1 MEEYGTLESFLLQE
15 VIKFGH
21 KPVAIAYM
29 DGEECFI
36 FETKKEA
43 TAAADDFMPEG
54 YWYTRESF
62 EKDRGKYIDI
72 LFDSKE
78 EGLQAVQVIEIP
90 AEMTM
95 SPEEKEAIRIAKIE
109 AAKVTAAD
117 EIQKRLKAQ
126 PVIETVKSCE
136 LCKHCTNS
144 TKDRVRTCS
153 KLSIQVAGHESC
165 SEYEEVERKN
175 GGGSLKVSKARK
187 ARARNFAYD
196 AAAILLEAGVEFDP
210 IVERG
215 WAWKLVLSS
224 DGKLSYQRARANV
237 SIADSEWSTPQVIH
251 KNGDTPHWDFFF
263 KKIKEIPFKI

>member
-43 TAAADDFMPEG
+43 DAAADDFMPEG

-62 EKDRGKYIDI
+62 EADRDKYIDI

-78 EGLQAVQVIEIP
+78 EGLQAIQLIEIP

-95 SPEEKEAIRIAKIE
+95 TPEEKEAIRIAKIE
-109 AAKVTAAD
+109 AAKVAAVE
-117 EIQKRLKAQ
+117 EIQRKLKAQ
-126 PVIETVKSCE
+126 PVIEAVKSCE
-136 LCKHCTNS
+136 LCKHCTNM
-144 TKDRVRTCS
+144 TKDRVRSCS

-165 SEYEEVERKN
+165 SEWEELERKV
-175 GGGSLKVSKARK
+175 GGGSLKITKARK
-187 ARARNFAYD
+187 ARARHFAHD
-196 AAAILLEAGVEFDP
+196 AAVILLESGVEFDP
-210 IVERG
+210 IVQKG
-215 WAWKLVLSS
+215 WAYKFVLSS
-224 DGKLSYQRARANV
+224 EGKLAYQRARTNS
-237 SIADSEWSTPQVIH
+237 SIADSEWSVPHVIH
-251 KNGDTPHWDFFF
+251 KNGDSPFWDFFY
-263 KKIKEIPFKI
+263 KKIKEIPFKV